1 MEAVARNASGTFV
14 QLALYVG
21 PLGVVGVVGDQG
33 VASESQ
39 SACSVERG
47 AYKGREATGG
57 RGRWGREGCVL
68 VPRPCVLGGRTRPQC
83 RN

>member
-1 MEAVARNASGTFV
+1 VVEAVARNASGTFV

-39 SACSVERG
+39 SACSVAHIKAARPRVGVGAGGVRG
-47 AYKGREATGG
+47 
-57 RGRWGREGCVL
+57 VF
-68 VPRPCVLGGRTRPQC
+68 
-83 RN
+83 